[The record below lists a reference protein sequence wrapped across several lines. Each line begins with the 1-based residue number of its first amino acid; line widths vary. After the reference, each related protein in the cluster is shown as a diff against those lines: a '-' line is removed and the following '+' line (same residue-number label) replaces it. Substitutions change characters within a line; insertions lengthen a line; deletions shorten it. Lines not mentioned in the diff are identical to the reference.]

1 MELTPGLEPEPHQP
15 KPPEVD
21 VSLSIVESAEA
32 LISPKPDGEAES
44 EEKFTKE
51 LEKAGT
57 PGNETLRAWRSNLS
71 NMLHP

>member
-32 LISPKPDGEAES
+32 MISPKPDGEKIS
-44 EEKFTKE
+44 EEKFSEE
-51 LEKAGT
+51 LKKASA
-57 PGNETLRAWRSNLS
+57 PGDETLRA
-71 NMLHP
+71 MEK